1 MDSDHRIATGSCS
14 RVSTIAMDGALFPA
28 QSNCNGCAV
37 STHHLALAYYYAASA
52 NISTSGSGI
61 KQKKCGAIHTGGGRT
76 KLWRVMR
83 KLEKERGRVRDGYAT
98 IPCPIHKPRTSWGRL
113 TWLQIPHDTNL
124 LKLETKKLRVF
135 GKCIYIGTSR
145 TTGRSCWV

>member
-1 MDSDHRIATGSCS
+1 MNGFRSSHRHRLLFI
-14 RVSTIAMDGALFPA
+14 STLARDGALFPA

-37 STHHLALAYYYAASA
+37 SAHRFVLAYAASV
-52 NISTSGSGI
+52 NISASGPGI
-61 KQKKCGAIHTGGGRT
+61 KQKKCSAIHAGGGRT

-83 KLEKERGRVRDGYAT
+83 KLEKERSRVRDGYAT

-124 LKLETKKLRVF
+124 LKLETKK
-135 GKCIYIGTSR
+135 CIYIGTSR